1 MALLLTRLETP
12 ESLAPAFDWFIQA
25 LRARIPG

>member
-1 MALLLTRLETP
+1 VINGWAAP
-12 ESLAPAFDWFIQA
+12 ESLAPVFDWFIQA